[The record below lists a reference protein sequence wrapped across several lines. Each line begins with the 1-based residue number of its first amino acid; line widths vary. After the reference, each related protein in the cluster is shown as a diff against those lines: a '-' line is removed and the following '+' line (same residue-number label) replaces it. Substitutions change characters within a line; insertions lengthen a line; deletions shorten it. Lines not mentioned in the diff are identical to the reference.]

1 MTWLLNQILDWF
13 AGLLLDCLNG
23 VIGAITHALLLTPD
37 VTALPQVQALTGRS
51 IWVVD
56 TCFVLVFVA
65 AGVLSMVAGGDERAR
80 YTAKDLLPRCVV
92 GFVTAHFSQL
102 IAGKLIEVA
111 NAVTNAVTAQDF
123 HGDGALDA
131 VKTDLMAARDQTV
144 GLLFIVCLAIIVFL
158 LAATACSVIVR
169 FAVALVLTAAA
180 PIALACHALPQTD
193 PVARL
198 WWRSYVSMLAIP
210 VVQAFVLFAGQWMLL
225 DTSHMLPVL
234 GLPVEP
240 GGVINLFVVMVLLWA
255 TVKVPGLMRRYATAG
270 GGRNGNMLGMLVR
283 VVVVQQLT
291 RGLRIPGAGRGVR
304 AVVR

>member
-1 MTWLLNQILDWF
+1 MAWALNQILDWF

-23 VIGAITHALLLTPD
+23 LITAITHALLITPD

-56 TCFVLVFVA
+56 TVFVLAFVA
-65 AGVLSMVAGGDERAR
+65 AGVLTMVAGGDERAR

-102 IAGKLIEVA
+102 IAGKLIEFA
-111 NAVTNAVTAQDF
+111 NAFTTALTAQDF
-123 HGDGALDA
+123 NGDGALDA
-131 VKTDLMAARDQTV
+131 VKTHLVAARDQTA
-144 GLLFIVCLAIIVFL
+144 GLLFVVCLAIIVFL

-169 FAVALVLTAAA
+169 FAVALVLTAVA

-193 PVARL
+193 PVARM
-198 WWRSYVSMLAIP
+198 WWRSYVAMLAIP

-225 DTSHMLPVL
+225 DTSTMLPLL

-240 GGVINLFVVMVLLWA
+240 GGVLNLFVVMVLLWT
-255 TVKVPGLMRRYATAG
+255 TVKVPGLMRRYATNGAG
-270 GGRNGNMLGMLVR
+270 GRGGNALGAVVR

-291 RGLRIPGAGRGVR
+291 RGLRVPGLGAVR
-304 AVVR
+304 R

>member
-1 MTWLLNQILDWF
+1 MGLLLDQILDWF

-23 VIGAITHALLLTPD
+23 LISAITHALLITPD
-37 VTALPQVQALTGRS
+37 VTRLPQVQALTGRS

-56 TCFVLVFVA
+56 TVFVLAFVA
-65 AGVLSMVAGGDERAR
+65 AGAQTMVAGGDERAR

-102 IAGKLIEVA
+102 IAGKLIELA
-111 NAVTNAVTAQDF
+111 NAFTQALTAQDF
-123 HGDGALDA
+123 NCDGALNA
-131 VKTDLMAARDQTV
+131 VKTTMAAARDHTAA
-144 GLLFIVCLAIIVFL
+144 LLFIVCLAIIVFL

-169 FAVALVLTAAA
+169 FAVALVLTAVA

-198 WWRSYVSMLAIP
+198 WWRAYVAMLAVP

-225 DTSHMLPVL
+225 DTRSMLPVL
-234 GLPVEP
+234 GLPVDP
-240 GGVINLFVVMVLLWA
+240 GGVINMFVVMVLLWT
-255 TVKVPGLMRRYATAG
+255 TVKVPGLMSRFATSG
-270 GGRNGNMLGMLVR
+270 GGRSGTVLGAVVR

-291 RGLRIPGAGRGVR
+291 RGLRIPGLR
-304 AVVR
+304 AVTR

>member
-1 MTWLLNQILDWF
+1 MAWALNQILDWL

-23 VIGAITHALLLTPD
+23 LITAITHALLITPD
-37 VTALPQVQALTGRS
+37 VTSLPQVQALTGRS

-56 TCFVLVFVA
+56 TVFVLVFVA
-65 AGVLSMVAGGDERAR
+65 AGVLTMVAGGDERAR

-102 IAGKLIEVA
+102 IAGTLIQFA
-111 NAVTNAVTAQDF
+111 NAFTTALTAQDF
-123 HGDGALDA
+123 KGDRALDA
-131 VKTDLMAARDQTV
+131 VKTHLMAARDQTA
-144 GLLFIVCLAIIVFL
+144 GLLFVVCLAIIVFL

-169 FAVALVLTAAA
+169 FAVALVLTALA

-193 PVARL
+193 GVARL
-198 WWRSYVSMLAIP
+198 WWRSYVAMLAIP

-225 DTSHMLPVL
+225 DTGTVLPLL

-240 GGVINLFVVMVLLWA
+240 GGVLNLFVVMVLLWT
-255 TVKVPGLMRRYATAG
+255 TVKVPALMRRYATHGAG
-270 GGRNGNMLGMLVR
+270 GRGNALGAVVR

-291 RGLRIPGAGRGVR
+291 RGLRIPGLGAVR
-304 AVVR
+304 R

>member
-1 MTWLLNQILDWF
+1 MAWALNQILDWF

-23 VIGAITHALLLTPD
+23 LITAITRALLITPD
-37 VTALPQVQALTGRS
+37 VTSLPQVQALTGRS

-56 TCFVLVFVA
+56 TVFVLVFVA
-65 AGVLSMVAGGDERAR
+65 AGVLTMVAGGDERAR

-102 IAGKLIEVA
+102 IAGKLIEFA
-111 NAVTNAVTAQDF
+111 NAFTTALTAQDF
-123 HGDGALDA
+123 NGDGALDA
-131 VKTDLMAARDQTV
+131 VKTHLMAARDQTA
-144 GLLFIVCLAIIVFL
+144 GLLFVVCLAIIVFL

-169 FAVALVLTAAA
+169 FAVALVLTAVA

-193 PVARL
+193 PVARM
-198 WWRSYVSMLAIP
+198 WWRSYVAMLAIP

-225 DTSHMLPVL
+225 DTSTMLPLL

-240 GGVINLFVVMVLLWA
+240 GGVLNLFVVMVLLWT
-255 TVKVPGLMRRYATAG
+255 TVKVPGLMRRYATSGAG
-270 GGRNGNMLGMLVR
+270 GRGGNAFGAVVR

-291 RGLRIPGAGRGVR
+291 RGLRIPGLGAVR
-304 AVVR
+304 R

>member
-23 VIGAITHALLLTPD
+23 MISAITHALLITPD
-37 VTALPQVQALTGRS
+37 VTGLPQVQALTGRS

-56 TCFVLVFVA
+56 TVFVLALVA
-65 AGVLSMVAGGDERAR
+65 AGALTMVAGGDERAR
-80 YTAKDLLPRCVV
+80 YTAKDVLPRCIV

-102 IAGKLIEVA
+102 IAGKLIELA
-111 NAVTNAVTAQDF
+111 NAFTEALTAQDF
-123 HGDGALDA
+123 NGDGALDA
-131 VKTDLMAARDQTV
+131 VKTNMAAARDHTAA
-144 GLLFIVCLAIIVFL
+144 LLFIVCLAIIVFL

-169 FAVALVLTAAA
+169 FAVALVLTAVA

-198 WWRSYVSMLAIP
+198 WWRSYFTMLAIP
-210 VVQAFVLFAGQWMLL
+210 GVQAFVLFAGQWMML
-225 DTSHMLPVL
+225 DTRNMLPVL

-240 GGVINLFVVMVLLWA
+240 GGVINLFVVMVLLWT
-255 TVKVPGLMRRYATAG
+255 TVKVPGLMRKFATT
-270 GGRNGNMLGMLVR
+270 GGRSGNMLGAVVR

-291 RGLRIPGAGRGVR
+291 RGLRIPGLR
-304 AVVR
+304 AVTR